1 VAKNKSSA
9 PDLAR
14 HSANCQV
21 CRHELRQEIESEFV
35 EWRPQSEI
43 ARNFKLGSRLTVW
56 RHARAVGL
64 IERRNANTA
73 LALAAFIERCA
84 RVKPNATALVSA
96 CSALARLDAE
106 GRDVQRIESVVGLN
120 SLFYKMTQ
128 GEARRYAETGQ
139 LPDWFQRELNDTQRR
154 ETEAPSV

>member
-1 VAKNKSSA
+1 MEWT
-9 PDLAR
+9 PQR
-14 HSANCQV
+14 
-21 CRHELRQEIESEFV
+21 EIV
-35 EWRPQSEI
+35 R
-43 ARNFKLGSRLTVW
+43 AFKLASRLALW
-56 RHARAVGL
+56 RHARATGL

-73 LALAAFIERCA
+73 VALAAYIERCA
-84 RVKPNATALVSA
+84 RVQPNATALVSA

-139 LPDWFQRELNDTQRR
+139 LPDWFQRELSDTPHR
-154 ETEAPSV
+154 EAEAPSV